1 MMQIF
6 TGQGLVTIIIGSLLS
21 ASLAVGE
28 PITSGFNPEVLS
40 PDLKWVSIQDIP
52 IVYTDQGKGDPLVIL
67 SPYPFSTKLWE
78 GLAQQLSAFARVIV
92 VEPPGLRAPSSMGED
107 FSSEHLLQIYRKF
120 VKKLGLRKVHILGV
134 GESGAL
140 AVAFG
145 HHFPEN
151 TVSVVSINGFESL
164 TWSKRIEGT
173 LNHFEQSTEGGL
185 GTLLSIGAVKYRKQ
199 PPSSEEVAGLLVP
212 FSEEQHKSAVHSRFQ
227 AYTDDI
233 RFGYVLAMLP
243 YVDRPLLLLRP
254 EGDELLPD
262 EYIKRTRTQI
272 RKVRVRYH
280 VISQAGHFIFLDQ
293 PQKVAELIQTFLS
306 DYTIS
311 K

>member
-1 MMQIF
+1 M
-6 TGQGLVTIIIGSLLS
+6 GQGLVTIIIGSLLT
-21 ASLAVGE
+21 ASVAIGGPL
-28 PITSGFNPEVLS
+28 PSGFNPENLS
-40 PDLKWVSIQDIP
+40 PDLKWISVQDIP
-52 IVYTDQGKGDPLVIL
+52 IVYSDQGKGDPLIIL
-67 SPYPFSTKLWE
+67 SPYPFSTRLWE
-78 GLAQQLSAFARVIV
+78 GLAQQLSAFAHVIV
-92 VEPPGLRAPSSMGED
+92 VEPPGLRAPSSMEGD

-120 VKKLGLRKVHILGV
+120 IKKLGLRKIHIMGV

-151 TVSVVSINGFESL
+151 TVSVISINGFESL

-173 LNHFEQSTEGGL
+173 LNYFEQSTEGGL
-185 GTLLSIGAVKYRKQ
+185 STLLSIGSVKHREQ
-199 PPSSEEVAGLLVP
+199 PPSSEEVAGWLVP
-212 FSEEQHKSAVHSRFQ
+212 FSEEQHKSAVHARFQ
-227 AYTDDI
+227 AYTRDV
-233 RFGYVLAMLP
+233 RFGYVLGMLP

-293 PQKVAELIQTFLS
+293 PEKVTELVRSFLS
-306 DYTIS
+306 DYPVS
-311 K
+311 E